1 MLREPGSLEGPL
13 PLAPDAVRRGDHA
26 MTVLQYGMAILA
38 IIVAV
43 LLTAYR

>member
-1 MLREPGSLEGPL
+1 MLREPSSLEGPL
-13 PLAPDAVRRGDHA
+13 PLAPDAVCPGDHA

>member
-1 MLREPGSLEGPL
+1 MLREPSSLEGPL
-13 PLAPDAVRRGDHA
+13 PLAPDSVRRGDHA

-38 IIVAV
+38 ILVAV